1 MQHIVLNITG
11 MTCGGCTNS
20 VKRVLTALPG
30 VGEVNV
36 SLEHANAEVEF
47 DPALVSVEALK
58 HAIETA
64 GFEVAS

>member
-1 MQHIVLNITG
+1 MQHIVLNISG

-20 VKRVLTALPG
+20 VKRVLSALPG
-30 VGEVNV
+30 VSAVNV

-47 DPALVSVEALK
+47 DPAKSSVETLK

-64 GFEVAS
+64 GFEVA

>member
-20 VKRVLTALPG
+20 VKRVLSALPG
-30 VGEVNV
+30 IGEVNV

-47 DPALVSVEALK
+47 DPAVVNIEALK
-58 HAIETA
+58 QAIEAA

>member
-36 SLEHANAEVEF
+36 SLEHTNAEIEF
-47 DPALVSVEALK
+47 DPAQASVEALK
-58 HAIETA
+58 HAIEAA
-64 GFEVAS
+64 GFTVS

>member
-1 MQHIVLNITG
+1 MQHIILDIAG

-20 VKRVLTALPG
+20 VKRVVSALPG

-47 DPALVSVEALK
+47 DPAQTSVEAVK
-58 HAIETA
+58 NAIISA
-64 GFEVAS
+64 GFEVS

>member
-1 MQHIVLNITG
+1 MQHIILDITG

-20 VKRVLTALPG
+20 VKRVVSALPG

-47 DPALVSVEALK
+47 DPAQTNVEAVK
-58 HAIETA
+58 NAIISA
-64 GFEVAS
+64 GFEVS

>member
-1 MQHIVLNITG
+1 MQHIILDIAG

-20 VKRVLTALPG
+20 VKRVVSALPG

-47 DPALVSVEALK
+47 DPALTNVEAMK
-58 HAIETA
+58 NAIISA
-64 GFEVAS
+64 GFEIS